1 MSANWTGP
9 IDAPFTIDL
18 DSTICETYGPAKEGA
33 RHHGYTGARG
43 YHPLLAIAAG
53 TGDVLMSRLREGLA
67 NTTRGAAHFLRETVS
82 LVRYAG
88 ASGQLTVRAIE
99 AGNPGRDKM
108 RDNKE
113 KLHRN
118 RTGRGAAN
126 AVADSPDYTAEER
139 QTVRQGLRLL
149 ARIIARAH
157 LRRQAARW
165 EVMQEAT
172 NGECPLAA
180 PHGPPA
186 RMRGSGVSNL
196 WNGR

>member
-1 MSANWTGP
+1 MNHPIGGSVSGLSA
-9 IDAPFTIDL
+9 
-18 DSTICETYGPAKEGA
+18 STLGG
-33 RHHGYTGARG
+33 R
-43 YHPLLAIAAG
+43 
-53 TGDVLMSRLREGLA
+53 
-67 NTTRGAAHFLRETVS
+67 
-82 LVRYAG
+82 VR
-88 ASGQLTVRAIE
+88 VRRAID

-157 LRRQAARW
+157 LRRRAARW

-180 PHGPPA
+180 PHGPPPE
-186 RMRGSGVSNL
+186 
-196 WNGR
+196 